1 MIIIYNICDTEVKAI
16 SSCFRDITY
25 YDLLVNCNLSKEN
38 KFPTIGDLVLCKVLN
53 IGNYNVIE
61 NINSEEIEIY
71 TGDYIIG
78 VLGDRFSGTNLYGI
92 VPKHPIAIGEQLDL
106 LAIGGIVGECQGK
119 ESAKT
124 SKIEVLGFLCYN
136 NEIVN
141 TKKLTKPLTIEQS
154 EIKCKILSVCGTS
167 ADVGK
172 TTLATK
178 IIKNLKNKNYSVAA
192 IKVFGTGRMRDK
204 FKFSSSG
211 ADLALDFVDFGY
223 PTTYGLGEN
232 EYIDLLKM
240 MIHSVSLYD
249 YVVVEIGGDILNHIT
264 KIIVDY
270 FDKMGSKNF
279 LVVNDAMGAIT
290 GIGLMKNNTGIFSW
304 KQNIYSLKQKIN
316 YNNTFSFD
324 DDDINTYIMA

>member
-1 MIIIYNICDTEVKAI
+1 M
-16 SSCFRDITY
+16 
-25 YDLLVNCNLSKEN
+25 
-38 KFPTIGDLVLCKVLN
+38 
-53 IGNYNVIE
+53 
-61 NINSEEIEIY
+61 
-71 TGDYIIG
+71 
-78 VLGDRFSGTNLYGI
+78 
-92 VPKHPIAIGEQLDL
+92 
-106 LAIGGIVGECQGK
+106 
-119 ESAKT
+119 
-124 SKIEVLGFLCYN
+124 
-136 NEIVN
+136 
-141 TKKLTKPLTIEQS
+141 
-154 EIKCKILSVCGTS
+154 
-167 ADVGK
+167 
-172 TTLATK
+172 
-178 IIKNLKNKNYSVAA
+178 
-192 IKVFGTGRMRDK
+192 
-204 FKFSSSG
+204 
-211 ADLALDFVDFGY
+211 DFVDFGY

-240 MIHSVSLYD
+240 MIHSVALYD